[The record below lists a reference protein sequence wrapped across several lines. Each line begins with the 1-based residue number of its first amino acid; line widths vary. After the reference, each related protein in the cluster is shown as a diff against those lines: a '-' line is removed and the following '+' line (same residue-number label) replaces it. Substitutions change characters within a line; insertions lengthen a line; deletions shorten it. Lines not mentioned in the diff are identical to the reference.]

1 MEILVSSYRMHKLY
15 SYKCHMSKQHSLRS
29 INLPI
34 VSDTVARQQD
44 NGVAPPPCTQLDL
57 FMVANDYFVAYCL
70 TETSW

>member
-1 MEILVSSYRMHKLY
+1 MP
-15 SYKCHMSKQHSLRS
+15 KQHSLRP

-44 NGVAPPPCTQLDL
+44 NGVATLPCTQLDL